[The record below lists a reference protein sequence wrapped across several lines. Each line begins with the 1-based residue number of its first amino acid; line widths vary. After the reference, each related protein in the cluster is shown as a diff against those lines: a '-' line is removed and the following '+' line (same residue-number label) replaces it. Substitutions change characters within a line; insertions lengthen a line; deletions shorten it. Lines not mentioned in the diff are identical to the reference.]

1 MTLKELLDSLT
12 FDEIAPCCENHS
24 FSDGN
29 KRIAAMLFLW
39 FMGKTAFFM
48 EKMGISELPTTH
60 LWL

>member
-1 MTLKELLDSLT
+1 MTLKELHDSLT

-29 KRIAAMLFLW
+29 KRIAAILFLW

-48 EKMGISELPTTH
+48 EKMGISKLPTTH

>member
-29 KRIAAMLFLW
+29 KRIAAILFLW

-48 EKMGISELPTTH
+48 EKMDISGLPTTH

>member
-29 KRIAAMLFLW
+29 KHIAAMLFLW

-48 EKMGISELPTTH
+48 EKMDISGLPTTR
-60 LWL
+60 LLP